1 MALASPN
8 TQALQGAS
16 GGPQTFTL
24 SALPPSSVM
33 SASGNPPGSTLVS
46 VIPSQGGMIQQ
57 QQGASQAS
65 AQQILEAG
73 SGTGQF
79 QFTTLNQLPIDL
91 HSGGATGT
99 VTTPGNA
106 EESGVLLCNLD
117 ELSRYVSKKIIQ
129 KGHRMLE
136 NDCRVE
142 RFMYNETNFQV
153 YPRKFLL

>member
-1 MALASPN
+1 
-8 TQALQGAS
+8 
-16 GGPQTFTL
+16 
-24 SALPPSSVM
+24 
-33 SASGNPPGSTLVS
+33 
-46 VIPSQGGMIQQ
+46 MIQQ

-91 HSGGATGT
+91 HSGGAAGT

-117 ELSRYVSKKIIQ
+117 ELSRYIPENFYSDFTISDGTSVPVTVPGQ
-129 KGHRMLE
+129 KPAGSAVPDYLE
-136 NDCRVE
+136 TV
-142 RFMYNETNFQV
+142 
-153 YPRKFLL
+153 

>member
-8 TQALQGAS
+8 TQAIQGAS

-24 SALPPSSVM
+24 SALPPSSIM

-65 AQQILEAG
+65 SQQILEAG
-73 SGTGQF
+73 SGAGQF

-91 HSGGATGT
+91 HSGGAAGT

-117 ELSRYVSKKIIQ
+117 ELSRYAIRSVHII
-129 KGHRMLE
+129 
-136 NDCRVE
+136 
-142 RFMYNETNFQV
+142 F
-153 YPRKFLL
+153 